1 MKAEKAKAAFAPITL
16 TIESQAELD
25 YLYALSQSSIQDAVI
40 NAGQLGFTLSHEARL
55 VQMPLYNILKELKN
69 A

>member
-1 MKAEKAKAAFAPITL
+1 MKAEKAKAVFAPITL

-25 YLYALSQSSIQDAVI
+25 WLYALSQSSVGDAI
-40 NAGQLGFTLSHEARL
+40 TNAAQLGFKLSQEAKL
-55 VQMPLYNILKELKN
+55 VQMPLYNTLKELKN